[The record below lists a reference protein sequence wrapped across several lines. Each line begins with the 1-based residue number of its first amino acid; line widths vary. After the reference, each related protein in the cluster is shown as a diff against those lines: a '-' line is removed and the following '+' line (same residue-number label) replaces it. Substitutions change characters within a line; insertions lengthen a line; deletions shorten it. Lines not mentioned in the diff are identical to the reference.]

1 MTVDKTFVRSNKS
14 NIYSLKLHDRG
25 KLLYQERMGFFKISA
40 GGPLRIITN
49 PSLKSLETV
58 SGDTGALI
66 NLRVKIVGENS
77 SNFLPFSF
85 ITAGSVV
92 KGIHYRLEVSVI
104 VNG

>member
-1 MTVDKTFVRSNKS
+1 MTVDRTFVRSNKS

-77 SNFLPFSF
+77 SNFLHFSF